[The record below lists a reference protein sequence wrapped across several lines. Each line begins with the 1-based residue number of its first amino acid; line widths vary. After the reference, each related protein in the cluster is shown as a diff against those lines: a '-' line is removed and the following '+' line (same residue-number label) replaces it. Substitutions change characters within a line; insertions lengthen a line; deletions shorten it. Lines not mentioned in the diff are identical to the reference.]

1 MPSLPSTQGYARSVG
16 DLLQFEDFTPG
27 LVFELGSREVTT
39 EAIVS
44 FGRAYDPLS
53 FHVDPDAPAD
63 GPYGGLVASGRHSAL
78 IWMRLYVDAVLSRAA
93 GMGSPGLDEIR
104 WHRPVRPG
112 DVLYGRVTVLEATP
126 STTHPERGTVLF
138 EGEVVNQH
146 GEVATS
152 IRGKNFFARRAV

>member
-1 MPSLPSTQGYARSVG
+1 MG

-27 LVFELGSREVTT
+27 RVFELGSREVTT

-44 FGRAYDPLS
+44 FGLAYDPLP
-53 FHVDPDAPAD
+53 FLIDPDASAD

-78 IWMRLYVDAVLSRAA
+78 IWMRLYVDAVLNRSA

-112 DVLYGRVTVLEATP
+112 DVLHGRVTVLEATP
-126 STTHPERGTVLF
+126 SATRPGRGTVLF
-138 EGEVVNQH
+138 EGEVVNQD

-152 IRGKNFFARRAV
+152 IRGRSFFARRAP

>member
-1 MPSLPSTQGYARSVG
+1 MD
-16 DLLQFEDFTPG
+16 DLLHFEDFTPG
-27 LVFELGSREVTT
+27 LVFDLGSREVTT
-39 EAIVS
+39 EAIVA
-44 FGRAYDPLS
+44 FGLAYDPLP
-53 FHVDPDAPAD
+53 FHIDPDAAVD

-78 IWMRLYVDAVLSRAA
+78 IWMRLYVDAVLNRAA

-112 DVLYGRVTVLEATP
+112 DVLHGRVTVLQATP
-126 STTHPERGTVLF
+126 SATRSGRGTVRF

-152 IRGKNFFARRAV
+152 VRGTNFFARRAS